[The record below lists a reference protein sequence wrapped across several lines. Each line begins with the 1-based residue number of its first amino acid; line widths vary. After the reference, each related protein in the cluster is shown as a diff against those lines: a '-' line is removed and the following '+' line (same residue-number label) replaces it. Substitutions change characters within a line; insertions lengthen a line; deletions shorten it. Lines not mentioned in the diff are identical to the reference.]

1 MKENSCNTTEVRARR
16 RLMDNRIQLTCD
28 FGNQKTASFKA
39 PNDVSSIAD
48 TLSFDRVVLR
58 ENGNNF
64 ISRYINRMRSI
75 SVAEKSIQSESI
87 VLLQY
92 PIYYKNHRLF
102 SFIDNIK
109 NIKKC
114 KIITLF
120 HDINSLRNNED
131 LFEKKVFERILR
143 YTDVYIVHNDVMKEY
158 LVGIGCSRDKIVS
171 LEIFDYLFKETDFES
186 TYSKSVTIAGNLDT
200 NKAAYISQL
209 DHIKSIK
216 FNLYGVNFDEK
227 LADAEN
233 INYFGSFSA
242 TEIPEKLNTGFGLV
256 WDGNSIESCTGATG
270 EYLKINNPHKLS
282 LYLVSG
288 IPVVIWKEA
297 AEAEFVRKNKVG
309 LCVASLKEL
318 ENTMSTMTE
327 GEYRIMLENVKVM
340 QRRLSTGYYT
350 KKALDEAISILNKV
364 R

>member
-1 MKENSCNTTEVRARR
+1 
-16 RLMDNRIQLTCD
+16 MDKRIQLACD

-39 PNDVSSIAD
+39 PNDVTTVAD
-48 TLSFDRVVLR
+48 SLNFNRVILR
-58 ENGNNF
+58 ERGSNF
-64 ISRYINRMRSI
+64 ISRYINRMKNI
-75 SVAEKSIQSESI
+75 SEVEENIPCESI

-102 SFIDNIK
+102 SFINNIK
-109 NIKKC
+109 NKKKC

-120 HDINSLRNNED
+120 HDINSLRNNES
-131 LFEKKVFERILR
+131 LFEKKVFKRILR
-143 YTDVYIVHNDVMKEY
+143 YTDVYIAHNDVMKEY

-171 LEIFDYLFKETDFES
+171 LEIFDYLFNNKETNIES

-200 NKAAYISQL
+200 NKAAYIAQL
-209 DHIKSIK
+209 EQLKSLK
-216 FNLYGVNFDEK
+216 FNLYGVNFDER
-227 LADAEN
+227 LSGSEN
-233 INYFGSFSA
+233 ITYYGSFPA

-256 WDGNSIESCTGATG
+256 WDGNSVESCTGATG

-318 ENTMSTMTE
+318 ENTMSAMTE

-340 QRRLSTGYYT
+340 QKRLSTGYYT
-350 KKALDEAISILNKV
+350 KKALDEAIAILNRV